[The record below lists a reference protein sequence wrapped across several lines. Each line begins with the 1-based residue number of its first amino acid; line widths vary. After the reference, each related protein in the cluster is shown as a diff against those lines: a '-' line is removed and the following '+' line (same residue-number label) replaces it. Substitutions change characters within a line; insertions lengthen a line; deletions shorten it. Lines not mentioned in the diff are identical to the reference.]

1 MNVILT
7 MGNTSLSILA
17 ACILIM
23 LYLAW
28 YDHKTLTAKNK
39 EGELVEHSDQ
49 KSVIV
54 SIGVLGTFIGI
65 VLGLLAF
72 DAEHIKESI
81 PPLLNGLKFAFL
93 TSIAGMVV
101 SISLSILQRQKLSG
115 GSDELEILKRMNE
128 KLDGIGAIS
137 SLKEE
142 MGKLRTELRDEQSK
156 TRKVNVAGY
165 ENITS
170 KLDENIRALEQQVT
184 SNDLAGFRNEIHE
197 QQTESQLFLREQFGK
212 TNDSLEKAI
221 EALSKGATEEIIKA
235 LETVIADF
243 NKNLVDQF
251 GDNFKELNSAVKELL
266 VWQEQ
271 YKTMLTND
279 QKYLETI
286 STSIDNS
293 KDTLEVI
300 ASRNVEVQAV
310 YSQLGELLKTYDTQI
325 SSVNQQLVS
334 YVKVGEKAVA
344 AFTSLEEGFGKVQTL
359 QQETV
364 SSLSSGFE
372 KIQSG
377 ITAQSEA
384 ASILS
389 SELKGQ
395 LPESLGQ
402 LENTLVGLTTQFAN
416 DYQAFLENYRSLISK
431 G

>member
-1 MNVILT
+1 
-7 MGNTSLSILA
+7 
-17 ACILIM
+17 M

-28 YDHKTLTAKNK
+28 YDHKTLTTKNK
-39 EGELVEHSDQ
+39 VGELVEHSDQ

-54 SIGVLGTFIGI
+54 SIGVLGTFVGI
-65 VLGLLAF
+65 VLGLLDF

-93 TSIAGMVV
+93 TSIAGMFI
-101 SISLSILQRQKLSG
+101 SILLSILQRQKLSG
-115 GSDELEILKRMNE
+115 GSDELETLKRMNE
-128 KLDGIGAIS
+128 KLDGISAIS

-142 MGKLRTELRDEQSK
+142 MGKLRAELRDEQNK
-156 TRKVNVAGY
+156 TRKVNITGY
-165 ENITS
+165 ENITA
-170 KLDENIRALEQQVT
+170 KLDENTKILEQQVT
-184 SNDLAGFRNEIHE
+184 SSDLTGFRNEVHDK
-197 QQTESQLFLREQFGK
+197 QTESQAFFREQFGK
-212 TNDSLEKAI
+212 TNESLEKAI

-243 NKNLVDQF
+243 NQNLVDQF

-266 VWQEQ
+266 LWQEQ

-279 QKYLETI
+279 QKYLEAI

-334 YVKVGEKAVA
+334 YVQVGEKAVA
-344 AFTSLEEGFGKVQTL
+344 AFTSLEEGFGRVQTL

-364 SSLSSGFE
+364 SSLSAGFE

-384 ASILS
+384 ASTLS
-389 SELKGQ
+389 KELKGQ